1 MLLSINKMSQC
12 FRVLEALNKIPASVV
27 YYREILQKDATHVE
41 AIACIA
47 VNYFYNDQPEVAL
60 RFYR

>member
-1 MLLSINKMSQC
+1 
-12 FRVLEALNKIPASVV
+12 LEGLNNLPASVK
-27 YYREILQKDATHVE
+27 YYREILQEDATNIE